1 MFSVRLYNPK
11 SGAPLQRAPG
21 RACDQCRR
29 SKAKCNRQQPCL
41 TCMRRQITCCYDAI
55 PKVRGRRA
63 RTRSRMESSDSCGSM
78 STSDI
83 IWDNDGLL
91 STTDAALEL
100 PGSASTS
107 SQSQTPTD
115 RVDMVPTL
123 TMGPDSLNNCSTSTE
138 FTEADTSSDG
148 TSPISLQRFSTVD
161 SHLGQAISTPEDL
174 HFDSSELGV
183 WASNDRVEAYLQPS
197 LLILPRSTFL
207 PYVHSFFQR
216 LYPVFPVI
224 DKECLLSLLQSDERQ
239 EQPLPSG
246 LYSFLTALS
255 AAVIV
260 QLNVAD
266 LGSLEVQSLT
276 LDDIDH
282 SPQPAFSAQ
291 FFVSQCLQ
299 ARQQRCYIEDPDE
312 WTLLTSFFLF
322 AYYGNLNQSQLAWYY
337 LREAIGFVEA
347 LGLDESNTYIGL
359 DMETAQRRCR
369 VFWLLF
375 ITERA
380 YAIQHRRRTVLAP
393 TIDLPRV
400 FESQDPKLAYGF
412 VTLARVFS
420 AVDGPLMTAWRQQP
434 PTGTGAI
441 PQKVSQSIVR
451 YMRRNDVEGIPSDI
465 EETQRVDILVTHHWL
480 RVLVCQLQIGHT
492 HTISTAERSTTHYVL
507 DASRNLLQ
515 IILSATPQCLES
527 HGIGMEQKISDVA
540 SCLCDN
546 LTGLNTDQLSS
557 NFFSALDV
565 LNNFMVFLAGFRNHE
580 SQYLRP
586 LVQKA
591 STVLAARLHPASFP
605 TAAEYRK
612 KDQEILGYEQDESL

>member
-1 MFSVRLYNPK
+1 
-11 SGAPLQRAPG
+11 
-21 RACDQCRR
+21 
-29 SKAKCNRQQPCL
+29 
-41 TCMRRQITCCYDAI
+41 
-55 PKVRGRRA
+55 
-63 RTRSRMESSDSCGSM
+63 M

-91 STTDAALEL
+91 TTTDTALEL

-115 RVDMVPTL
+115 RVGMVPTP
-123 TMGPDSLNNCSTSTE
+123 TMGPDCINNCSTSTE

-148 TSPISLQRFSTVD
+148 TSPIPLQRFSTVE
-161 SHLGQAISTPEDL
+161 SHLGEAISTPEHL

-183 WASNDRVEAYLQPS
+183 WASDDRVETYLQPS

-224 DKECLLSLLQSDERQ
+224 DKECLLTLLQSDGHQ

-246 LYSFLTALS
+246 LYSFLTALC

-266 LGSLEVQSLT
+266 LGSLELQSLT

-312 WTLLTSFFLF
+312 WTVLTSFFLF
-322 AYYGNLNQSQLAWYY
+322 AYYGNVNQSHLAWYY

-369 VFWLLF
+369 IFWLLF
-375 ITERA
+375 ITERSVALPILYPDLLTVVYRA

-420 AVDGPLMTAWRQQP
+420 AVDGPLMTAWREQP
-434 PTGTGAI
+434 PTGTGPI

-492 HTISTAERSTTHYVL
+492 PQTVSTAERSTTHYVL

-527 HGIGMEQKISDVA
+527 HGIGMV
-540 SCLCDN
+540 CL
-546 LTGLNTDQLSS
+546 L
-557 NFFSALDV
+557 
-565 LNNFMVFLAGFRNHE
+565 
-580 SQYLRP
+580 
-586 LVQKA
+586 
-591 STVLAARLHPASFP
+591 
-605 TAAEYRK
+605 
-612 KDQEILGYEQDESL
+612 